1 MNPTRA
7 ACVLTRRCNLS
18 CGYCAVV
25 RQPLPREL
33 NGPEWQQAVSILSD
47 LGVETLS
54 FTGGEPTILPFLMD
68 LLLHVRDHTNMAC
81 MLATNCTFPVEQAVA
96 YANAGIRA
104 LIISIDT
111 IGGEAFD
118 ASSLRKSQAALE
130 NLSAYRAAGIPR
142 IIANVLIHRGNLA
155 RIPDTVR
162 RLADLGVE
170 AHPLIMHSGEESFWQ
185 NRGKDLGLAL
195 RPADRPLLE
204 TVAVEL
210 LELKRGGLPLDCSEA
225 FLSSLPRYAISLDW
239 HCHPHPRKLRVDA
252 DGTLSVCQDIR
263 GAMTSTYHIF
273 DLQASERRE
282 SFLQAWSADSR
293 ACPGCFYTD
302 IFHAHPEAAVATL

>member
-1 MNPTRA
+1 VNPTRA

-33 NGPEWQQAVSILSD
+33 DGPEWQQALSILDS

-54 FTGGEPTILPFLMD
+54 FTGGEPTILPFLLD
-68 LLLHVRDHTNMAC
+68 LLHYVRDKTRMAC
-81 MLATNCTFPVEQAVA
+81 MLATNCTFPVEQASA
-96 YANAGIRA
+96 YAHAGIRA

-118 ASSLRKSQAALE
+118 DSSLHKSQAALQ
-130 NLSAYRAAGIPR
+130 NLNAYRAAGIPR
-142 IIANVLIHRGNLA
+142 FIANVLIHRGNLA
-155 RIPDTVR
+155 RITDTVL
-162 RLADLGVE
+162 RLADLGVA
-170 AHPLIMHSGEESFWQ
+170 AHPLVLHAGAEPFWQ

-195 RPADRPLLE
+195 RPEDRPLLE
-204 TVAVEL
+204 EVAGEL
-210 LELKRGGLPLDCSEA
+210 QELKRAGLPMDCNEA
-225 FLSSLPRYAISLDW
+225 FLTALPRYAIGLDW
-239 HCHPHPRKLRVDA
+239 HCHPNPRKLRVDA

-263 GAMTSTYHIF
+263 GAVTSSYHIF
-273 DLQASERRE
+273 DLQDPERCER
-282 SFLQAWSADSR
+282 FLQAWGDDSR

-302 IFHAHPEAAVATL
+302 IFHAHPESGSD